1 MISSPSRKVCP
12 DNLQSKRNNDMLERT
27 YIPHGSGRL
36 QREILVVPPKKE
48 TGQTAT
54 LPQSYEQEVNSQV
67 SVSGLLNPISPSA
80 GQKIKRVIAELE
92 KRRAE
97 LFTMALEATA
107 RAQEAE
113 QKRAEAEAIAR
124 AALEKVHKIEKI
136 FMGAGADPIEDAERH
151 LVFGLLVFSNDK
163 EKKAAR
169 KASKRKVT
177 ATAPLNARRQP
188 ALIEYEVR
196 GQGLWAKLKFA
207 FYGLGL
213 ALLLLVAGW
222 LLVEFFL

>member
-1 MISSPSRKVCP
+1 
-12 DNLQSKRNNDMLERT
+12 MLERT

-48 TGQTAT
+48 APQSGP
-54 LPQSYEQEVNSQV
+54 LPQHYEHEATPPI
-67 SVSGLLNPISPSA
+67 SGLLTPLTPSA

-113 QKRAEAEAIAR
+113 QRRAEAEAIAR
-124 AALEKVHKIEKI
+124 AAMEKVHKIETL
-136 FMGAGADPIEDAERH
+136 FRGAGEDAYESPERR
-151 LVFGLLVFSNDK
+151 LVFGLLVFSNEKDK
-163 EKKAAR
+163 KRAR
-169 KASKRKVT
+169 KAAKRKVT
-177 ATAPLNARRQP
+177 AEIPLKARRQP

-196 GQGLWAKLKFA
+196 GPGLGAKLKFA
-207 FYGLGL
+207 LYGLAV
-213 ALLLLVAGW
+213 ALLLLGAGW
-222 LLVEFFL
+222 MLMEVLL

>member
-1 MISSPSRKVCP
+1 
-12 DNLQSKRNNDMLERT
+12 MLERT
-27 YIPHGSGRL
+27 IIPLGSGRL

-48 TGQTAT
+48 QVQSGP
-54 LPQSYEQEVNSQV
+54 LPQQYEQEATPQI
-67 SVSGLLNPISPSA
+67 SGLLSPLNPSA

-124 AALEKVHKIEKI
+124 AAMAKVHKIETL
-136 FMGAGADPIEDAERH
+136 FMGADAGAYEDPERR
-151 LVFGLLVFSNDK
+151 LVFGLLVFSNEKDK
-163 EKKAAR
+163 KKAR
-169 KASKRKVT
+169 KAAKRKVT
-177 ATAPLNARRQP
+177 AEIPLNARRQP

-196 GQGLWAKLKFA
+196 GQGIGAKLKFA
-207 FYGLGL
+207 FYGLVA
-213 ALLLLVAGW
+213 ALLLLGAGW
-222 LLVEFFL
+222 VLIEVVL

>member
-1 MISSPSRKVCP
+1 MISPSSQGLP
-12 DNLQSKRNNDMLERT
+12 DNLQSTRNKNMLERT
-27 YIPHGSGRL
+27 YIPLGSGRL
-36 QREILVVPPKKE
+36 QREILVVPPNRE
-48 TGQTAT
+48 PVQTGP
-54 LPQSYEQEVNSQV
+54 LPQRYEQEVNSQV
-67 SVSGLLNPISPSA
+67 SVSGLLDPINPSA

-124 AALEKVHKIEKI
+124 VAMEKVHKIEKL
-136 FMGAGADPIEDAERH
+136 FAGASAEAVDDPERR
-151 LVFGLLVFSNDK
+151 LVFGLLVFSNGK

-169 KASKRKVT
+169 KAAKRKVT

-188 ALIEYEVR
+188 ALLEYEVR
-196 GQGLWAKLKFA
+196 GQGLGTKLKFA
-207 FYGLGL
+207 FYGLAV
-213 ALLLLVAGW
+213 ALLLLGAGW
-222 LLVEFFL
+222 LLMETYL